1 MASCGFCIIVVGSS
15 YKFDARGCQQQT
27 NKMAKSVAVK
37 DLVWNEDRFKEGIDL
52 MKHLYQVKDLFRE
65 QICALRGFFQGKD
78 LFFSAPTGYGK
89 SLVFHAIPIVADFL
103 MEKLVG
109 TSCIIVVSP
118 LQSLMLDQV
127 SKLKEVGINAA
138 AIYADQTE
146 EILQEIEEG
155 YIYSIVF
162 VSPESM
168 LGTSRWRKYLQSE
181 IFSTLCVGIV
191 FDEAHC
197 IAQW

>member
-1 MASCGFCIIVVGSS
+1 M
-15 YKFDARGCQQQT
+15 
-27 NKMAKSVAVK
+27 
-37 DLVWNEDRFKEGIDL
+37 
-52 MKHLYQVKDLFRE
+52 FRE

-146 EILQEIEEG
+146 EILQEIEEVT
-155 YIYSIVF
+155 SI
-162 VSPESM
+162 
-168 LGTSRWRKYLQSE
+168 R
-181 IFSTLCVGIV
+181 LCLFRQNQCWVQADGGSICNQKHFQRSV
-191 FDEAHC
+191 LA
-197 IAQW
+197 

>member
-1 MASCGFCIIVVGSS
+1 MA
-15 YKFDARGCQQQT
+15 
-27 NKMAKSVAVK
+27 NSVAVK
-37 DLVWNEDRFKEGIDL
+37 GLVWNEDRFKEGVDFV
-52 MKHLYQVKDLFRE
+52 KHLYQVDNLFEE
-65 QICALRGFFQGKD
+65 QLRALQGFFQGKD

-103 MEKLVG
+103 MDKLIG
-109 TSCIIVVSP
+109 TSCIVVVSP

-127 SKLKEVGINAA
+127 SKLKEIGINAA
-138 AIYADQTE
+138 AIYADQSE

-162 VSPESM
+162 ISPESM
-168 LGTSRWRKYLQSE
+168 LGTSRWRKFLQSE
-181 IFSTLCVGIV
+181 TFSTLCVGIV